1 MNAITLERY
10 NELVKAEHTCEIIKR
25 YISDEKYIST
35 EVLKVILNMKE
46 SEEK

>member
-25 YISDEKYIST
+25 YITDEKYINK
-35 EVLKVILNMKE
+35 EVLKVILDMKE
-46 SEEK
+46 KDEF